1 MKKILSFIAIA
12 VIAGCSNNP
21 SSVNTLTEQSVPS
34 QKYVVTTHK
43 DKFNDAR
50 SGFEDV
56 PTIDTLLAANDT
68 TAYLDAVK
76 KWYNLKI
83 DERKNFLSPSKSF
96 TIVDKNGLDLTVKLP
111 VNIVNGI
118 NNQVRSLPEVK
129 KLIDDT
135 NADSLATP

>member
-1 MKKILSFIAIA
+1 MKKILSFAA
-12 VIAGCSNNP
+12 MAAIAGCGSNP
-21 SSVNTLTEQSVPS
+21 SSVSTSTGKTVTG

-43 DKFNDAR
+43 DKFNDAK
-50 SGFEDV
+50 SAFEDA
-56 PTIDTLLAANDT
+56 PTVDTLFSANDT
-68 TAYLDAVK
+68 TAYMDAVK

-83 DERKNFLSPSKSF
+83 DERKNFKFSAKSF
-96 TIVDKNGLDLTVKLP
+96 TIVDKNGMDLTVKLP

>member
-1 MKKILSFIAIA
+1 MKKKLFLLLSAMS
-12 VIAGCSNNP
+12 AGCSNNP
-21 SSVNTLTEQSVPS
+21 SLVNTSTEKNVPT

-43 DKFNDAR
+43 DKFNDAKNAY
-50 SGFEDV
+50 EDV
-56 PTIDTLLAANDT
+56 PTVDTLLSANDT

-83 DERKNFLSPSKSF
+83 DERKNFKFSAKSF

-111 VNIVNGI
+111 ANIVNGI

>member
-1 MKKILSFIAIA
+1 MKKNLPFAAILL
-12 VIAGCSNNP
+12 IAGCSSNP
-21 SSVNTLTEQSVPS
+21 KSVNTLTEKSVPT
-34 QKYVVTTHK
+34 QKYVVITHK
-43 DKFNDAR
+43 DKFNNAK
-50 SGFEDV
+50 SAFEDV
-56 PTIDTLLAANDT
+56 PTVDTLLSANDT

-83 DERKNFLSPSKSF
+83 DERKNFKFSAKSF
-96 TIVDKNGLDLTVKLP
+96 TISDKNGLDLTVKLP
-111 VNIVNGI
+111 ANIVNGI

>member
-1 MKKILSFIAIA
+1 MKRILSFATMVA
-12 VIAGCSNNP
+12 LAGCSNNP
-21 SSVNTLTEQSVPS
+21 TSESTSTEKSAPAE
-34 QKYVVTTHK
+34 KYAVTTHK
-43 DKFNDAR
+43 DKFNDAK
-50 SGFEDV
+50 SAFEDV
-56 PTIDTLLAANDT
+56 PTIDTLLSANDT

-96 TIVDKNGLDLTVKLP
+96 TIVDKNGLDLIVKLP